1 MGPTPGQLACITTLD
16 KPLVVAAGAGSGKTF
31 TLTKRIV
38 HALESGYVEDID
50 QVLAITFTTKAADEL
65 RSRIKGSLRACGM
78 IDQALKVDDAWISTI
93 HGMCSRLLRAHAIE
107 LGIDPGFSVADE
119 STLSAYRER
128 AVEQVLLECEERGDS
143 CALNELFAEFK
154 PRSAGEF
161 GGASVEDL
169 LLALMDEATAHP
181 DGADAFMLPPAGA
194 DPAYVVDEAFE
205 ILARARALMEGE
217 KPSTR
222 RDEAIAAASQA
233 LEEYAAVCGQ
243 KTFDTSEV
251 LDLAAR
257 CPKLGR
263 GFGGQAFKESMGEL
277 SLELQ
282 KRLLALRLE
291 AARPLLETLIRLTRR
306 ACELFESYKR
316 AAGQLDNNDLLTLAA
331 RAIESHPAIARD
343 YVSRFKLVMIDE
355 FQDTDQM
362 QVDMVKR
369 LSGREGEHLCTV
381 GDWQQSIYRF
391 RGADV
396 SVYRRHLKQ
405 VAAHDPRNVIY
416 LFDNFRS
423 HGDVLSFVDRVFGQA
438 SLFGGEFNSLSH
450 GRDEGLVKRPF
461 PEDFPRVSVQLHSGV
476 VRRTVGRDAAR
487 ALQAQGIAARFAQL
501 VERGCSQGDLVV
513 LLGSMTHADVYAQ
526 ALRDAGMTCVIAG
539 GSVFRSALEPRIVL
553 DLARVAANPQETASL
568 YRVLASDMFALG
580 SDDLLLL
587 ATRFDEEGRAVR
599 RGLDRGVAAVA
610 RVCAENPDEAASLSP
625 ELRLAAQVL
634 GDLWAHAG
642 SGSLSALMERA
653 ITASGWLSRLEA
665 CKGEGLAAAANVYK
679 ALHIVSDLER
689 AGAGTASVAEAFATY
704 LDCAKEKPGA
714 LSASGGEFV
723 RIMTVHAS
731 KGLEF
736 PVVAVAELK
745 NVEEPSSK
753 LLVEQIGGRLYVS
766 LDLDQ
771 GVRDRGLDKIVD
783 AKSVYASLTD
793 EDADEEALA
802 DAVARAANPLAYRAA
817 LRRFSYLGESEESK
831 RLLYV
836 ALTRAKE
843 ALVVSLYGR
852 RTKDDPSGV
861 GGNLI
866 AGAVTSALAGPTSY
880 FKEGRSSFPYGGS
893 LDASVEHVYLP
904 ELDPAGDFAADAGGS
919 AVDAGDSAG
928 DSASAPATEAD
939 FEPHELHVPVYGGPA
954 KCKEAPY
961 RSQRADVF
969 SYSSL
974 AEVPGLGDTVQEL
987 ADRFTESVDAAAPD
1001 DALAAL
1007 VGMDGRSAS
1016 STASAASDDAQA
1028 ALVEDGDLDAE
1039 GLRVDTDG
1047 PSDDA
1052 LADDDGDRLIVLGAP
1067 AHRAADADKATDFG
1081 TAFHRLAQYAVAFRA
1096 PGTAPM
1102 RPDPVREQAVSKACE
1117 LGHLHRMRLD
1127 RALDRWFSSETARSL
1142 AAYGRIEAEMP
1153 FFVALDVASADADAG
1168 ERAGGAS
1175 SADAFL
1181 EGEMDLVAF
1190 DDAHDRVLI
1199 IDYKTG
1205 GSAEEDAGALAR
1217 KHVLQASCYA
1227 LVLLRQGFSEV
1238 EALFV
1243 RVEHESC
1250 DRCGEPQCVRYRFSA
1265 EDLPALER
1273 AVVSGYRLL
1282 KG

>member
-50 QVLAITFTTKAADEL
+50 QVLAITFTAKAAGEL

-78 IDQALKVDDAWISTI
+78 VEQALKVDDAWISTI

-119 STLSAYRER
+119 SALGVYRER
-128 AVEQVLLECEERGDS
+128 AVEQVLLECEEQGDS
-143 CALNELFAEFK
+143 RALNELFAEFK
-154 PRSAGEF
+154 PRSAGGF

-181 DGADAFMLPPAGA
+181 DGADAFVLPPAGA
-194 DPAYVVDEAFE
+194 DPAHLLDGAFE
-205 ILARARALMEGE
+205 VLARAHALMEGE
-217 KPSTR
+217 KPSAR
-222 RDEAIAAASQA
+222 RDEALEAASQA
-233 LEEYAAVCGQ
+233 LGEYAAVRGR
-243 KTFDTSEV
+243 KTLSTSEA

-263 GFGGQAFKESMGEL
+263 GFGSRAFKEGIGEL

-282 KRLLALRLE
+282 EHLLALRLE
-291 AARPLLETLIRLTRR
+291 AARPLLETLINLTRR

-331 RAIESHPAIARD
+331 RAIEEHPAIARD

-369 LSGREGEHLCTV
+369 LSGSEGEHLCTV

-405 VAAHDPRNVIY
+405 VAARDPRNVIY

-423 HGDVLSFVDRVFGQA
+423 HADVLSFVDRVFGQA
-438 SLFGGEFNSLSH
+438 SLFGGEFNSLGH
-450 GRDEGLVKRPF
+450 GRDEGRVKRSF
-461 PEDFPRVSVQLHSGV
+461 PEGFPRVSVQLHSGV
-476 VRRTVGRDAAR
+476 SRRTVGRDAAR
-487 ALQAQGIAARFAQL
+487 VLQAQGIAERFAQL
-501 VERGCSQGDLVV
+501 VEQGCSQGDLVV
-513 LLGSMTHADVYAQ
+513 LLGGMTHADVYAQ

-553 DLARVAANPQETASL
+553 DVARIAVDPQETAAL

-587 ATRFDEEGRAVR
+587 TTRVDEEGRAMR
-599 RGLDRGVAAVA
+599 RDLDRGVAAIA
-610 RVCAENPDEAASLSP
+610 RACAENPDEAALLSP

-634 GDLWAHAG
+634 GDLWSHTG

-653 ITASGWLSRLEA
+653 IAASGWLARLEA
-665 CKGEGLAAAANVYK
+665 RKGEGLAAAANVRK
-679 ALHIVSDLER
+679 ALRIVSDLER
-689 AGAGTASVAEAFATY
+689 AGAGAASVAEAFSAY

-736 PVVAVAELK
+736 PVVAVAELR
-745 NVEEPSSK
+745 NVDEPSPK
-753 LLVEQIGGRLYVS
+753 LLIEQIGGRLYVS

-771 GVRDRGLDKIVD
+771 GIRDRGLDKLVD
-783 AKSVYASLTD
+783 VKGVYASLVD

-802 DAVARAANPLAYRAA
+802 DAVARASSPLAYRAA

-843 ALVVSLYGR
+843 ALIVSLYGR

-866 AGAVTSALAGPTSY
+866 AGAVTSALAGPMSY
-880 FKEGRSSFPYGGS
+880 FEEGRSSFSYGGS
-893 LDASVEHVYLP
+893 LDAVVEHVYLP
-904 ELDPAGDFAADAGGS
+904 EPDSADAVT
-919 AVDAGDSAG
+919 ADAGDSAG
-928 DSASAPATEAD
+928 DSASAPAAQAD
-939 FEPHELHVPVYGGPA
+939 AGPYELYIPVYEEPI
-954 KCKEAPY
+954 EREEVPY
-961 RSQRADVF
+961 RPQRADVF

-974 AEVPGLGDTVQEL
+974 AEAPGLDDIVQEL
-987 ADRFTESVDAAAPD
+987 ADRFTESVDVAASD

-1007 VGMDGRSAS
+1007 VDDGA
-1016 STASAASDDAQA
+1016 
-1028 ALVEDGDLDAE
+1028 LDAE
-1039 GLRVDTDG
+1039 SLFADADG
-1047 PSDDA
+1047 SPGDA
-1052 LADDDGDRLIVLGAP
+1052 PIDDDDRLIAVDGP
-1067 AHRAADADKATDFG
+1067 AHRAVDADKATDFG
-1081 TAFHRLAQYAVAFRA
+1081 TAFHRLAQYAIAFRMPGAA
-1096 PGTAPM
+1096 PA
-1102 RPDPVREQAVSKACE
+1102 RPDSKREQAVSDACG
-1117 LGHLHRMRLD
+1117 LGSLHRIRLD
-1127 RALDRWFSSETARSL
+1127 RALERWFFSETARSL
-1142 AAYGRIEAEMP
+1142 AAYGRIEAELP
-1153 FFVALDVASADADAG
+1153 FFVALDAASGGAG
-1168 ERAGGAS
+1168 EGEDANGAS
-1175 SADAFL
+1175 SANAFL

-1190 DDAHDRVLI
+1190 DDAAGCALT

-1205 GSAEEDAGALAR
+1205 GSAEEDPDALAR

-1227 LVLLRQGFSEV
+1227 LVLLRQGLSQV

-1243 RVEHESC
+1243 RVEHESR
-1250 DRCGEPQCVRYRFSA
+1250 DLRGEPQRVRYRFSDA
-1265 EDLPALER
+1265 DLPALEC
-1273 AVVSGYRLL
+1273 AVASGYRLL
-1282 KG
+1282 KGQERFG